1 MSTVEAVVATTERH
15 VLAEGPVWDAA
26 AGQVIW
32 IDIERGSV
40 FRGHLEGDT
49 IEIVSRIDLDGRVGV
64 AVPGVDGSLL
74 VAQEKELVVISA
86 DGGRSRGPRLIAADV
101 ASRANDGACDAAG
114 RLVIGTFAD
123 DVGSSAERLV
133 RVEDDGSLT
142 TIDDD
147 LTLSNGL
154 AWSPDGSV
162 LYSTDTFAGVIW
174 ARDYDAAGGTVGPRR
189 EHLRIS
195 DGYPDGICV
204 DARGYLWVAV
214 WEGGEVRS
222 FTPTGE
228 PADVVRVPAP
238 HVSSVAFVGRLL
250 DRLLVTTASRD
261 LDADALLQYPD
272 AGKLFLAD
280 VGVSGTP
287 THPWSASWTTRSD
300 D

>member
-1 MSTVEAVVATTERH
+1 MTTVDAVVASSERP

-32 IDIERGSV
+32 IDVERGSV
-40 FRGHLEGDT
+40 FRGRLDGDT
-49 IEIVSRIDLDGRVGV
+49 IEIVSRSDFDGRVGV
-64 AVPGVDGSLL
+64 ALAGADGSML
-74 VAQEKELVVISA
+74 VAQEKQLIVVAA
-86 DGGRSRGPRLIAADV
+86 DGHRSHGPLLIPGHV
-101 ASRANDGACDAAG
+101 ASRANDGACDSAG
-114 RLVIGTFAD
+114 RVVVGTFAD
-123 DVGSSAERLV
+123 DDRPRAERLI

-142 TIDDD
+142 TLDDD

-162 LYSTDTFAGVIW
+162 FYSTDTFAGVIW
-174 ARDYDAAGGTVGPRR
+174 ARAYDATSGAVGQRR
-189 EHLRIS
+189 VHLRIS

-204 DARGYLWVAV
+204 DARGYLWVAI

-222 FTPTGE
+222 YSPSGE
-228 PADVVRVPAP
+228 PADVVRVAAP
-238 HVSSVAFVGRLL
+238 HVSSVAFVGDQL

-261 LDADALLQYPD
+261 LDEDGLLQYPD

-287 THPWSASWTTRSD
+287 THPWSASWTPRD
-300 D
+300 LA